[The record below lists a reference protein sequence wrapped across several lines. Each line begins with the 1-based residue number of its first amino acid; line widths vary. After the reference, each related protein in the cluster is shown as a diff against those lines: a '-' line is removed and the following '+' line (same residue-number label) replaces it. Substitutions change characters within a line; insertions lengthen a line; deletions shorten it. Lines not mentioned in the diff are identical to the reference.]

1 MTQPSIRRKKKKPNS
16 KFRGGGVTQGD
27 SGVQREINLDW
38 RDDEKEQN
46 EVVTR

>member
-1 MTQPSIRRKKKKPNS
+1 M
-16 KFRGGGVTQGD
+16 TQGD
-27 SGVQREINLDW
+27 SGVQREINLDG